1 MPSIK
6 GSLLVVVVV
15 VVVVVKTVLTRHYC
29 EKAAD
34 PL

>member
-6 GSLLVVVVV
+6 GSLLVV